1 MPVSTTQLSLKHM
14 RAQGYYAEVVER
26 YNFFTKR
33 KNDFAGFLDLLCL
46 RPGQVMGVQT
56 TSLANISSRVKK
68 IMEHENLEVVL
79 AAGIKIEVHGWVK
92 KNNRWQVK
100 IVEIE

>member
-1 MPVSTTQLSLKHM
+1 MAVSTTQLSLKHM

-33 KNDFAGFLDLLCL
+33 TNDFAGFLDLLCL
-46 RPGQVMGVQT
+46 RPGEVMGVQT
-56 TSLANISSRVKK
+56 TSLANISSRIKK
-68 IMEHENLEVVL
+68 ILEHENLEVVR

>member
-1 MPVSTTQLSLKHM
+1 MATSTTQLSLKLM
-14 RAQGYYAEVVER
+14 RDRGYYAEVVER

-46 RPGQVMGVQT
+46 GEGEVMGVQT
-56 TSLANISSRVKK
+56 TSLANISSRIKK

-79 AAGIKIEVHGWVK
+79 ASGIKIEVHGWVK

>member
-1 MPVSTTQLSLKHM
+1 M
-14 RAQGYYAEVVER
+14 RDRGYYAEVVER

-46 RPGQVMGVQT
+46 SPGEVMGVQT
-56 TSLANISSRVKK
+56 TSLANISSRINK

-100 IVEIE
+100 VVEIE

>member
-1 MPVSTTQLSLKHM
+1 MATSTTQLSLKLM
-14 RAQGYYAEVVER
+14 RDRGYYAEVVER

-46 RPGQVMGVQT
+46 SPGEVMGVQT
-56 TSLANISSRVKK
+56 TSLANISSRINK

-100 IVEIE
+100 VVEIE

>member
-1 MPVSTTQLSLKHM
+1 MATSTTQLSLKLM
-14 RAQGYYAEVVER
+14 RDRGYYAEVVER

-46 RPGQVMGVQT
+46 GAGEVMGVQT
-56 TSLANISSRVKK
+56 TSLANISTRINK
-68 IMEHENLEVVL
+68 IMEHENLDVVL

>member
-1 MPVSTTQLSLKHM
+1 MATSTTQLSLKLM
-14 RAQGYYAEVVER
+14 RDRGYYAEVVER

-46 RPGQVMGVQT
+46 GPGQVMGVQT
-56 TSLANISSRVKK
+56 TSLANISSRINK

>member
-46 RPGQVMGVQT
+46 RPGEVMGVQT

>member
-1 MPVSTTQLSLKHM
+1 MATSTTQLSLKLM
-14 RAQGYYAEVVER
+14 RDRGYYAEVVER

-46 RPGQVMGVQT
+46 SPGEVMGVQT
-56 TSLANISSRVKK
+56 TSLANISSRINK
-68 IMEHENLEVVL
+68 IMEHENLDVVL

-100 IVEIE
+100 VVEIE

>member
-1 MPVSTTQLSLKHM
+1 MATSTTQLSLKHM

-46 RPGQVMGVQT
+46 SPGEVMGVQT
-56 TSLANISSRVKK
+56 TSLANISSRVNK

>member
-1 MPVSTTQLSLKHM
+1 M
-14 RAQGYYAEVVER
+14 
-26 YNFFTKR
+26 
-33 KNDFAGFLDLLCL
+33 
-46 RPGQVMGVQT
+46 RPGEVMGVQT
-56 TSLANISSRVKK
+56 TSLANISSRINK
-68 IMEHENLEVVL
+68 IMEHENLDVVL

>member
-1 MPVSTTQLSLKHM
+1 MAVSTTQLSLKHM

-46 RPGQVMGVQT
+46 GPGQVMGVQT
-56 TSLANISSRVKK
+56 TSLANISSRINK

>member
-1 MPVSTTQLSLKHM
+1 MATSTTQLTLKHM
-14 RAQGYYAEVVER
+14 RGRGYYAEVVER

-33 KNDFAGFLDLLCL
+33 KNDFAGFLDLICL
-46 RPGQVMGVQT
+46 RPGEVMGVQT

-100 IVEIE
+100 VVEIE

>member
-1 MPVSTTQLSLKHM
+1 MATSTTQLSLKHM
-14 RAQGYYAEVVER
+14 MAQGYYAEVVER

-46 RPGQVMGVQT
+46 SPGEVMGVQT
-56 TSLANISSRVKK
+56 TSLANISSRINK

-100 IVEIE
+100 VVEIE

>member
-1 MPVSTTQLSLKHM
+1 MATSTTQLSLKLM
-14 RAQGYYAEVVER
+14 RDRGYYAEVVER

-46 RPGQVMGVQT
+46 QPGNVTGVQT
-56 TSLANISSRVKK
+56 TSLGNISSRINK
-68 IMEHENLEVVL
+68 IMEHENLDVVR

>member
-1 MPVSTTQLSLKHM
+1 MATSTTQLSLKHM
-14 RAQGYYAEVVER
+14 RERGYYAEVVER

-46 RPGQVMGVQT
+46 SPGEVMGVQT
-56 TSLANISSRVKK
+56 TSWANISSRVKK

>member
-46 RPGQVMGVQT
+46 RPGEVMGVQT

-100 IVEIE
+100 VVEIE